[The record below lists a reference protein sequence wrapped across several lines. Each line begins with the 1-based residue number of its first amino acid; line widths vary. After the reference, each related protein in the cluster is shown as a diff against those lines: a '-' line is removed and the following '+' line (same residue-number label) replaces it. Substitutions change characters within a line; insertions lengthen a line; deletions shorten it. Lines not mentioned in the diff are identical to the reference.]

1 MILFLPHNCGE
12 NLIEEV
18 KERYIGGGLK
28 VVEYYKKVGDNQK
41 IVRKREY
48 YQNGQLQ
55 QEINYKLGYYMI
67 DGKSTEYYENGQIQI
82 GGIYKGG
89 KKNGKWKLQRWE
101 TSW

>member
-1 MILFLPHNCGE
+1 MILFLNYNCGE

-48 YQNGQLQ
+48 Y
-55 QEINYKLGYYMI
+55 
-67 DGKSTEYYENGQIQI
+67 ENGQIWI
-82 GGIYKGG
+82 EGNYEEG
-89 KKNGKWKLQRWE
+89 KEDGKHTYYYEDGSIEEVEEYKNGELVK
-101 TSW
+101 